1 MTLKFNEFIFE
12 STKDTKRLKQII
24 NVLSKS
30 EFPLTYQEI
39 CDEINSVGEIQI
51 PRSSYRSVL
60 TQIIGYTKEKQ
71 DTKSAKSRNKSGK
84 VFFELVSERPQKFK
98 LSEDFDM
105 TNTENI
111 ESDQENKYYLLGA
124 YDENIK
130 DWWKQC
136 VEEGKWYN
144 GFALGGD
151 SRLDDKVNEIPVGA
165 NVAIKSTYLIQRTQ
179 PVMMIKARGVV
190 TKNYEDGTQLD
201 VEWEKDFTSFEM
213 VRNDVGGYRATLHE
227 VSNQEHI
234 DLIWNSYEDEL
245 LEDEDDLIDD
255 GDEEDEKVP
264 SFRES
269 LLLEFWTIF
278 RSEISKST
286 NLFNRRS
293 PSPKIYYGS
302 STGLSK
308 ISFFCVASSRYSRVE
323 LYFNKKNPD
332 ENKELFDYFLSRKDE
347 LENNFGDKL
356 VFERLDGRRA
366 SRIKYE
372 VSADVYEQNNWPKII
387 DFLKTNFLK
396 LVETFQPIINEIV
409 SDPSIVKSRIIPASA
424 AISKKEKPTTY
435 VKNPFGCKQQN
446 GDETS
451 TLCILGKSGT
461 GKTTTTEEVLESMGH
476 ECLLYIPI
484 EGEYTFSQYT
494 GKEFEMSSLGEFV
507 MRAQNDPSIYYTVIF
522 DECHRPITI
531 SKLNTDLLQALSSR
545 RNRGGERFF
554 TMDRST
560 KRMYTESSEYPL
572 SLKEKSGKILV
583 PDNFGIVCLSSQPA
597 VICRN
602 EDFLNRVDI
611 AVFTQNDRNINDLNQ
626 LIKLESGQKNIETIR
641 GLLVSDGREQ

>member
-1 MTLKFNEFIFE
+1 MYRILRINENLTSPFISFIYKGNKIIIDGETPTKVYNYFLNWLDDNGYSFPPNVHNTKTRKVYSIGELDEMNLDITKFHNINNKNFFIPNSSLFLSGNVEKKLRNMSLMLKEFGVDTKTIE
-12 STKDTKRLKQII
+12 SQGFIGKTKDLF
-24 NVLSKS
+24 SKN
-30 EFPLTYQEI
+30 E
-39 CDEINSVGEIQI
+39 
-51 PRSSYRSVL
+51 
-60 TQIIGYTKEKQ
+60 
-71 DTKSAKSRNKSGK
+71 
-84 VFFELVSERPQKFK
+84 
-98 LSEDFDM
+98 ED
-105 TNTENI
+105 
-111 ESDQENKYYLLGA
+111 
-124 YDENIK
+124 
-130 DWWKQC
+130 
-136 VEEGKWYN
+136 
-144 GFALGGD
+144 
-151 SRLDDKVNEIPVGA
+151 LDDEDLDTHKGDIIP
-165 NVAIKSTYLIQRTQ
+165 
-179 PVMMIKARGVV
+179 
-190 TKNYEDGTQLD
+190 
-201 VEWEKDFTSFEM
+201 
-213 VRNDVGGYRATLHE
+213 
-227 VSNQEHI
+227 
-234 DLIWNSYEDEL
+234 YEDEL
-245 LEDEDDLIDD
+245 LEDEDDLVDD

-286 NLFNRRS
+286 NLFNRRT
-293 PSPKIYYGS
+293 PRPKIYYGS

-308 ISFFCVASSRYSRVE
+308 ISFFCVASTRYARVE
-323 LYFNKKNPD
+323 IYFNKKNPD

-356 VFERLDGRRA
+356 IFERLDNRRA

-372 VSADVYEQNNWPKII
+372 VPTDVYEQNNWPKII

-409 SDPSIVKSRIIPASA
+409 SDPSIVKSRIIPASV
-424 AISKKEKPTTY
+424 AISKKEKPITY
-435 VKNPFGCKQQN
+435 VKNPFGCKQEN

-494 GKEFEMSSLGEFV
+494 GKKFEMSSLGEFV
-507 MRAQNDPSIYYTVIF
+507 MRAQNDPSICYTVIF

-560 KRMYTESSEYPL
+560 KRMYITPTEEFPIA
-572 SLKEKSGKILV
+572 LKEKSGKILV

-611 AVFTQNDRNINDLNQ
+611 AIFTQNDRNIKDLNQ